1 MLYWHFRFV
10 SNKILLNLY
19 IDLAA
24 VNITIGALVI
34 IVIQFYSFLNN
45 VLYKKQLFINGKK
58 TKRLLIRVVVLI
70 KS

>member
-19 IDLAA
+19 SDLAA